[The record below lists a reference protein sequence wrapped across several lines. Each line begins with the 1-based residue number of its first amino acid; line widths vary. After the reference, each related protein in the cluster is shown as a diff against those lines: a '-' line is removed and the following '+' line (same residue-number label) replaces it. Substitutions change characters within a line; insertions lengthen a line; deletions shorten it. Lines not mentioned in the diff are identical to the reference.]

1 MAKGTFW
8 KFSQKT
14 FCQIYL
20 EEFFLKIV
28 KIFGGFGQISSS
40 FFLKNYLFIIYKL
53 FINLNSKSPYLAK
66 RF

>member
-1 MAKGTFW
+1 MVKGTFW

-20 EEFFLKIV
+20 EEFFFEIV

-40 FFLKNYLFIIYKL
+40 FFLKF
-53 FINLNSKSPYLAK
+53 
-66 RF
+66 